1 MATTLLVNIDV
12 AIGQLVYGNGVSFH
26 QPRRTNPHSSPN
38 GESPG
43 DPPNGRSPGGR
54 SLDWN
59 PPRRPQLDPP
69 NGLYKWSTFNPR
81 MFMPPWYQPV
91 VVWYEPINK
100 LPY

>member
-54 SLDWN
+54 SLD
-59 PPRRPQLDPP
+59 
-69 NGLYKWSTFNPR
+69 
-81 MFMPPWYQPV
+81 
-91 VVWYEPINK
+91 
-100 LPY
+100 